1 MSPKDLRLAAA
12 TLEGV
17 NRGRLLERADVVEYL
32 ASIAAH
38 LAQAITEGA
47 HLPERGRPLIL
58 LDLDPP

>member
-32 ASIAAH
+32 ASIARVRSPTR
-38 LAQAITEGA
+38 LALDITEGA
-47 HLPERGRPLIL
+47 HVQRKP
-58 LDLDPP
+58 DP